1 MSDAVL
7 GILKIGWLVVL
18 YFFILRIV
26 LVVAKEL
33 KGTPATTVNS
43 DAVISAAAGREPPS
57 RTSSSARWSLIV
69 HQPEALRGTTLAMQ
83 QEITIGRGGGC
94 AIALAGDTFVS
105 TVHARV
111 APRGND
117 LWIEDLGSTNG
128 TYVNAAQIT
137 EPRKLKRGDRISIGS
152 SEIEVSR

>member
-1 MSDAVL
+1 MSDTVL

-18 YFFILRIV
+18 YLFILRIV
-26 LVVAKEL
+26 MVVAKEL
-33 KGTPATTVNS
+33 KGTPAF
-43 DAVISAAAGREPPS
+43 AADGQPIAARNTSKSEPAAPP
-57 RTSSSARWSLIV
+57 ARWGLVV
-69 HQPEALRGTTLAMQ
+69 HQPESLRGTTIGME

-94 AIALAGDTFVS
+94 AIALVGDTFVS

-137 EPRKLKRGDRISIGS
+137 EPRKLKRGDHINIGS
-152 SEIEVSR
+152 SEIEVMR

>member
-1 MSDAVL
+1 MSDTVL
-7 GILKIGWLVVL
+7 GILKVGWLVVL
-18 YFFILRIV
+18 YLFILRIV
-26 LVVAKEL
+26 FVVAKEL
-33 KGTPATTVNS
+33 KGTPAASSHALSSAT
-43 DAVISAAAGREPPS
+43 AAAEQPS
-57 RTSSSARWSLIV
+57 RASSSARWSLVV

-111 APRGND
+111 APRGSD

>member
-1 MSDAVL
+1 VSDTVL
-7 GILKIGWLVVL
+7 GILKIGWLVLLYLFVL
-18 YFFILRIV
+18 RVV

-33 KGTPATTVNS
+33 KGTPVTAGPG
-43 DAVISAAAGREPPS
+43 AVVAAPEPKRSQPQDN
-57 RTSSSARWSLIV
+57 ARWHLLV
-69 HQPEALRGTTLAMQ
+69 HQPEALRGTTVALV

-117 LWIEDLGSTNG
+117 IWIEDLASTNG
-128 TYVNAAQIT
+128 TFVNASQIDG
-137 EPRKLKRGDRISIGS
+137 PQKLKRGDRITIGS
-152 SEIEVSR
+152 SEIEVTR

>member
-7 GILKIGWLVVL
+7 GILKIGWLAVL
-18 YFFILRIV
+18 YLFILRIV
-26 LVVAKEL
+26 FVVAKEL
-33 KGTPATTVNS
+33 KGTPLVAADGPSMVKDS
-43 DAVISAAAGREPPS
+43 PGKSA
-57 RTSSSARWSLIV
+57 SSTQSTRWSLMV
-69 HQPEALRGTTLAMQ
+69 HHPEALRGTTVAMQ

-94 AIALAGDTFVS
+94 AIALTNDTFVS

-111 APRGND
+111 APRGGD

-137 EPRKLKRGDRISIGS
+137 EPRKLKRGDRIRIGS
-152 SEIEVSR
+152 SEIEVTR